1 MPPVIDL
8 PRLQEIRK
16 KLKEL
21 PKAERVKTFSG
32 PEALEALKKDI
43 QALSRKG
50 YYPKEIADFLKQEGL
65 VASAGKVR
73 KLLTEPEEGNG
84 SPDRPEAEDAN
95 QPTLQDSGPL
105 TPASEKSDGEEAQL

>member
-16 KLKEL
+16 KLREL

-73 KLLTEPEEGNG
+73 KLLTEPENGNG
-84 SPDRPEAEDAN
+84 STDSPEAESAE
-95 QPTLQDSGPL
+95 PASFQDSGPIA
-105 TPASEKSDGEEAQL
+105 PPSEKNNERDAQL